1 MSVSKLIVPFFLLLI
16 FFSHALFSQKLNRL
30 NKHGERTG
38 KWIVYIDDAKKIKSF
53 EGKFRNGITRGK
65 CYFYTNDG
73 VLERREI
80 NRFKKMKTTF
90 YYPNGKVKLKGNARI
105 ENLPDKVHY
114 YFYGKWQAYND
125 SGVLVKN
132 QYYEKGKLVKTEYL
146 DKTIKTN
153 DSLIEVLNVI
163 DKEFAT
169 HNATLTDSMN
179 ANLKNPYKKQLFEK
193 QLRYSDSLTF
203 GKITHIID
211 VFNYPS
217 KAIAGESNNIP
228 FYILSF
234 APADIKEKYLNQ
246 LILAA
251 DRDDI
256 SWKSLAFFI
265 DKLKIAKGEKQ
276 VYGTQG
282 SYDSQ
287 YKFTMYPCIEPEK
300 LNERRARVGL
310 EKLD

>member
-1 MSVSKLIVPFFLLLI
+1 MKIISYIFLILSLI
-16 FFSHALFSQKLNRL
+16 ISYNSSSQKLNRL

-73 VLERREI
+73 VLDRREI

-114 YFYGKWQAYND
+114 YFYGKWQSFND

-132 QYYEKGKLVKTEYL
+132 QFYEKGKLLKTEYL

-153 DSLIEVLNVI
+153 DSLIEVLNRI
-163 DKEFAT
+163 DKEFAQ
-169 HNATLTDSMN
+169 HNNSLTDSIN
-179 ANLKNPYKKQLFEK
+179 ANLKNSLKKQLFEK
-193 QLRYSDSLTF
+193 QLYFLDSLSF
-203 GKITHIID
+203 DKITHIID
-211 VFNYPS
+211 VFGYPTR
-217 KAIAGESNNIP
+217 AIAGESNNIP

-234 APADIKEKYLNQ
+234 ARYTIKEKYLSQ

-256 SWKSLAFFI
+256 SWKSLAYFI
-265 DKLKIAKGEKQ
+265 DKLKVAKAEKQ

-282 SYDSQ
+282 NYDKD
-287 YKFTMYPCIEPEK
+287 YHFILYPCIDPDN
-300 LNERRARVGL
+300 LNARRAKVGL
-310 EKLD
+310 ERLE

>member
-1 MSVSKLIVPFFLLLI
+1 MKIISYIFLILSLI
-16 FFSHALFSQKLNRL
+16 ISYNSSSQKLNRL

-73 VLERREI
+73 VLDRREI

-114 YFYGKWQAYND
+114 YFYGKWQSFND

-132 QYYEKGKLVKTEYL
+132 QFYEKGKLLKTEYL

-153 DSLIEVLNVI
+153 DSLIEVLNLI
-163 DKEFAT
+163 DKEFAQ
-169 HNATLTDSMN
+169 HNNSLTDSIN
-179 ANLKNPYKKQLFEK
+179 ANLKNSLKKQLFEK
-193 QLRYSDSLTF
+193 QLYFLDSLSF
-203 GKITHIID
+203 DKITHIID
-211 VFNYPS
+211 VFGYPTR
-217 KAIAGESNNIP
+217 AIAGESNNIP

-234 APADIKEKYLNQ
+234 APYTIKEKYLNQ

-256 SWKSLAFFI
+256 SWKSLAYFI
-265 DKLKIAKGEKQ
+265 DKLKVAKGEKQ

-282 SYDSQ
+282 TYDKDFN
-287 YKFTMYPCIEPEK
+287 YTMYPVIEPEK
-300 LNERRARVGL
+300 LNERRARVGM
-310 EKLD
+310 EKLE

>member
-1 MSVSKLIVPFFLLLI
+1 MKIISYIFSILFLII
-16 FFSHALFSQKLNRL
+16 SYNSFSQKLNRL

-53 EGKFRNGITRGK
+53 EGKFKNGITRGK

-73 VLERREI
+73 VLDRREI

-90 YYPNGKVKLKGNARI
+90 YYPNGKIKLKGNARI

-114 YFYGKWQAYND
+114 YFYGKWQSFND

-132 QYYEKGKLVKTEYL
+132 QYYEKGKLIKTEYL
-146 DKTIKTN
+146 DKNIKTN

-163 DKEFAT
+163 DKEFAN
-169 HNATLTDSMN
+169 HNKTLTDSIN

-193 QLRYSDSLTF
+193 QLQNLDSLSF
-203 GKITHIID
+203 NKIAHIID
-211 VFNYPS
+211 VFGYPS
-217 KAIAGESNNIP
+217 RAIVGESNSIP

-234 APADIKEKYLNQ
+234 APVDIKEKYVNQ

-251 DRDDI
+251 DKDDI
-256 SWKSLAFFI
+256 SWKSLAYFI
-265 DKLKIAKGEKQ
+265 DKLKVAKGEKQ

-282 SYDSQ
+282 NYDKD
-287 YKFTMYPCIEPEK
+287 YHFILYPCIDPDN
-300 LNERRARVGL
+300 LSARRAKVGL
-310 EKLD
+310 EKIE

>member
-1 MSVSKLIVPFFLLLI
+1 MKIISYIFLILSLI
-16 FFSHALFSQKLNRL
+16 ISYNSSSQKLNRL

-73 VLERREI
+73 VIDRREI

-114 YFYGKWQAYND
+114 YFYGKWQSFND

-132 QYYEKGKLVKTEYL
+132 QFYEKGKLFKTEYL

-153 DSLIEVLNVI
+153 DSLIEVLNLI
-163 DKEFAT
+163 DKEFAQ
-169 HNATLTDSMN
+169 HNNSLTDSIN
-179 ANLKNPYKKQLFEK
+179 ANSKNSFKKQLFEK
-193 QLRYSDSLTF
+193 QLYYLDSLSF
-203 GKITHIID
+203 DKITHIID
-211 VFNYPS
+211 VLGYPS
-217 KAIAGESNNIP
+217 RSIAGESNNIP

-234 APADIKEKYLNQ
+234 APINVKEKYLNE

-256 SWKSLAFFI
+256 SWKSLAYFI
-265 DKLKIAKGEKQ
+265 DKLKVAKVEKQ

-282 SYDSQ
+282 NYDKD
-287 YKFTMYPCIEPEK
+287 YHFILYPCIDPDN
-300 LNERRARVGL
+300 LNARRVKVGL
-310 EKLD
+310 KKID